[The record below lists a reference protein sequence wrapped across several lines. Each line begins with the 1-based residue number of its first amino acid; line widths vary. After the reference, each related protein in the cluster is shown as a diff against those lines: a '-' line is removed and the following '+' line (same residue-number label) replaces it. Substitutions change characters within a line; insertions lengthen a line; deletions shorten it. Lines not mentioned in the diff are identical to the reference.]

1 MARYKC
7 IMEYDG
13 ENYAGFQIQ
22 PNALTVQECTEKALS
37 DLFGVATKI
46 TASGRTDSGVS
57 ARGQVI
63 HFDSDTEIAEDK
75 IPFALKSFL
84 PNDIAVISCVKVN
97 DEFHARFSAKAK
109 NYSYQICITKIN
121 RPLYKK
127 HYQYPYNI
135 DLDLLN
141 AALLKIKGKHNFKA
155 FMSSGSDIS
164 NFERE
169 IYDIELI
176 KTAND
181 CFTIKITANGFL
193 YNMVRIIVGTALDI
207 ARGKI
212 DIANLDKMF
221 ESGDRNLGG
230 HTAPPEPLTLEEVF
244 Y

>member
-84 PNDIAVISCVKVN
+84 PNDIAIISCAKVN

-109 NYSYQICITKIN
+109 TYSYQICITKIN

-181 CFTIKITANGFL
+181 CFKIKITANGFL

-221 ESGDRNLGG
+221 ESGDRNLCG

>member
-84 PNDIAVISCVKVN
+84 PNEIAIISCVKVN
-97 DEFHARFSAKAK
+97 DEFHARFKK
-109 NYSYQICITKIN
+109 KKKTYSYQICITKIN

-155 FMSSGSDIS
+155 FMSSGS
-164 NFERE
+164 
-169 IYDIELI
+169 
-176 KTAND
+176 
-181 CFTIKITANGFL
+181 
-193 YNMVRIIVGTALDI
+193 
-207 ARGKI
+207 
-212 DIANLDKMF
+212 
-221 ESGDRNLGG
+221 
-230 HTAPPEPLTLEEVF
+230 
-244 Y
+244 